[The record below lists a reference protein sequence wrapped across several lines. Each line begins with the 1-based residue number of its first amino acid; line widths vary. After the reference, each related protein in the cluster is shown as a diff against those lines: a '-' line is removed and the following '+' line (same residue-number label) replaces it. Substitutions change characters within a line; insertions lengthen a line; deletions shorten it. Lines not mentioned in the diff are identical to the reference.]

1 MNNLINIALVRSESL
16 CRIVTVSYTHLDVY
30 KRQVAALWAPS
41 AAIVNPWEMGLAM
54 AETAVVNGCDLKL
67 SFEVK
72 SIDKEENCYL
82 IKSENDE
89 VRAKYV
95 INASGVNTDAVSSM
109 VGTPN
114 YKIVPTVGEYYLLDK
129 SEGKTVSSVVF
140 PCPSKK
146 GKGVL
151 IAPVSYTHLV

>member
-1 MNNLINIALVRSESL
+1 
-16 CRIVTVSYTHLDVY
+16 
-30 KRQVAALWAPS
+30 LWAPS

-95 INASGVNTDAVSSM
+95 INASGVNTDAV
-109 VGTPN
+109 
-114 YKIVPTVGEYYLLDK
+114 
-129 SEGKTVSSVVF
+129 
-140 PCPSKK
+140 
-146 GKGVL
+146 
-151 IAPVSYTHLV
+151 